1 MDRIDGREFLACLHC
16 IFASLSASVELGL
29 PSFSCVC
36 RKGNTGF
43 CCHPPGL
50 PRGKVWVRL
59 NSAVTESLR
68 KGLHRGTSLR
78 YSRLCLKWILS
89 NSPRKFSQPGKRRSC
104 SSQRDDR
111 EAKVLLSGGTFGKA
125 FAHHVCL
132 KPGAKTEL
140 IRHEPCALQRAPTI
154 STRGLGN
161 NTHGAHIFVCHD
173 CST

>member
-89 NSPRKFSQPGKRRSC
+89 NLPGSSVSQGKGDLAVPRGMTGKPKC
-104 SSQRDDR
+104 CFL
-111 EAKVLLSGGTFGKA
+111 EAPSGRHLLTM
-125 FAHHVCL
+125 
-132 KPGAKTEL
+132 
-140 IRHEPCALQRAPTI
+140 
-154 STRGLGN
+154 
-161 NTHGAHIFVCHD
+161 FV
-173 CST
+173 